1 MRFANSWRGSLT
13 LRGLVAGLAVCA
25 AVAACADGFEPLSDP
40 STPTGVEVSAVRVNA
55 VRLSWEAVDQ
65 SVAAT
70 YTVER
75 RANLTGSFTQVAIV
89 ANSNAE
95 RVVWIDT
102 DVAPETF
109 YGYRVRS
116 VSPVGDRSAPSV
128 VGGTRTPP
136 PPGIEIVVATSA
148 PVSDALDPD
157 GYEITLSGPDSVRAP
172 IGGETRR
179 RFSPLRAGTYSIA
192 MTGLVSRCEVVGDA
206 TRTVI
211 VTDTSATTIVPVTF
225 NVVCRDPRRGEI
237 DVTVAATGADI
248 DPSFFVDV
256 LGEASNTALPPAERV
271 YSARRSLPT
280 ALPRTRFINLL
291 PGTYDVRLD
300 SVAANCTLEGTATR
314 RITVSEFTVAP
325 VNFAVSCVGS
335 APPESTAPFKWRNK
349 WNPTTSASGTKV
361 QLDLEL
367 DISSDPARR
376 LLGVQADLKYNPA
389 VLRFEEEIVR
399 QLPAYT
405 LNTTVPGVISF
416 IASTTPSALRSGV
429 VRLMTFE
436 FTVIGAAGSTVTTV
450 TEGVKASDRTSA
462 GIIPFS
468 DSVGVVEGTF
478 TVGSGGVT
486 PPPPGGNTPP
496 TAVVG
501 GPYAGSV
508 GNAIA
513 FTASGS
519 SDAGGSIAAYS
530 WSFGDG
536 TSSTAANPFKTYSAS
551 GVFPVTLTVT
561 DNQGATGSAATTA
574 TITAAPTPVNQLPQA
589 RANGP
594 YTITVGTPLTLSSGG
609 SFDPDG
615 SLVSYQWTLGDGR
628 TASGAAPTVTYATP
642 GTYSVGLT
650 VTDNVGATASSSATV
665 TVTASVPTA
674 PLRWRSVFSPV
685 DVGAG
690 TVALSITYDMRTDL
704 PETAGG
710 EALAQF
716 RVDSLKWD
724 ASKLQFQSISLG
736 PNIVGSSNQAGVFS
750 GRIAFNGTISGAQQ
764 QGLITIA
771 TIRFAM
777 VGAPGSIVNT
787 VTALGALIGPASTG
801 FFVYNSKTA
810 VIEGQVTLP

>member
-1 MRFANSWRGSLT
+1 MRRLFSA
-13 LRGLVAGLAVCA
+13 LVVLA
-25 AVAACADGFEPLSDP
+25 AVAACADGFQPLSDP
-40 STPTGVEVSAVRVNA
+40 STPTSVEVSAVRVNA
-55 VRLSWEAVDQ
+55 VRVSWEAVDQ
-65 SVAAT
+65 ADAAT

-75 RANLTGSFTQVAIV
+75 RANLTGAFTQVAIV
-89 ANSNAE
+89 ANGDAA

-102 DVAPETF
+102 DVEPETY

-116 VSPVGDRSAPSV
+116 ISGVGDRSAPSV

-157 GYEITLSGPDSVRAP
+157 GYEISLTGPDSVRAP

-179 RFSPLRAGTYSIA
+179 RFSPLRVGNYTIA
-192 MTGLVSRCEVVGDA
+192 MTGLVSRCEVVGTA
-206 TRTVI
+206 TRSVT

-237 DVTVAATGADI
+237 DVTVAVTGAAI
-248 DPSFFVDV
+248 DPEFSVDV
-256 LGEASNTALPPAERV
+256 LGEAGNTALPPAERV

-300 SVAANCTLEGTATR
+300 SVAANCTLEGAATR
-314 RITVSEFTVAP
+314 RVTVSEFAVAP
-325 VNFAVSCVGS
+325 INFAVSCVG
-335 APPESTAPFKWRNK
+335 AEVPPSTAPFVWRNK
-349 WNPTTSASGTKV
+349 WTPSTAAAGSKV

-405 LNTTVPGVISF
+405 LNTSVPGVISF
-416 IASTTPSALRSGV
+416 IASTTPSALRSGN
-429 VRLMTFE
+429 VRVITFE
-436 FTVIGAAGSTVTTV
+436 FTVIGSAGNTVTTV
-450 TEGVKASDRTSA
+450 TENVKASDRTSA
-462 GIIPFS
+462 GIVPFS

-478 TVGSGGVT
+478 TVGSGGVI
-486 PPPPGGNTPP
+486 PPVGVNTPP

-501 GPYAGSV
+501 GPYVGAV

-513 FTASGS
+513 FTAAGS

-536 TSSTAANPFKTYSAS
+536 TSSTVANPFKTYSAA

-561 DNQGATGSAATTA
+561 DDQGATGSAATTA
-574 TITAAPTPVNQLPQA
+574 TVTSAPTPVNQLPQA

-594 YTITVGTPLTLSSGG
+594 YAITTGTPLTMSSGG

-628 TASGAAPTVTYATP
+628 TASGAAPTVTYATA
-642 GTYSVGLT
+642 GTYSITLT
-650 VTDNVGATASSSATV
+650 VTDNLGATASSSTTV
-665 TVTASVPTA
+665 AVTTAVPTA

-685 DVGAG
+685 DVAAG
-690 TVALSITYDMRTDL
+690 TVALSITYDLRTDL
-704 PETAGG
+704 SETPGA

-724 ASKLQFQSISLG
+724 ASRLQFQSISLG
-736 PNIVGSSNQAGVFS
+736 PNIVGSSNQAGVFG
-750 GRIAFNGTISGAQQ
+750 GRIGFNGTVSGAQQ
-764 QGLITIA
+764 QGLVTIA
-771 TIRFAM
+771 TIRFTM
-777 VGAPGSIVNT
+777 VGAPGSVVNT
-787 VTALGALIGPASTG
+787 ATVLGPLIGTASTG
-801 FFVYNSKTA
+801 FFVYNAKTA
-810 VIEGQVTLP
+810 IVEGQVTLP